1 LNIRILNEVMLLKH
15 LHKFYNREDLPRV
28 KLIWENYYRDGKLR
42 WK

>member
-15 LHKFYNREDLPRV
+15 LHKFYREDLPGV
-28 KLIWENYYRDGKLR
+28 KLIWENYYKDGKLR